1 MQGKRDFYQVVEEIY
16 AQDSRYKADSY
27 EFLMQ
32 ALFFTQNKLK
42 RQGHITGR
50 ELSEGV
56 RQFSIEQFGPMAK
69 TVLNHWGITKTQDI
83 GNIVFNLADK
93 KIISKTDSDSIDD
106 FKDIYDFEAA
116 FGNVL
121 RDIIIKDII

>member
-1 MQGKRDFYQVVEEIY
+1 MQGKRDFYRVVEDIY
-16 AQDSRYKADSY
+16 AQDSRYKPDSY

-32 ALFFTQNKLK
+32 ALYFTQSKLK

-50 ELSEGV
+50 ELSEGI

-93 KIISKTDSDSIDD
+93 KIISRTDSDSIED
-106 FKDIYDFEAA
+106 FRDVYDFEAA

>member
-1 MQGKRDFYQVVEEIY
+1 MKGKKDFYQVVEDIC
-16 AQDSRYKADSY
+16 AKDSRYKADGY

-50 ELSEGV
+50 ELSEGI

-83 GNIVFNLADK
+83 GNIVFNLADE
-93 KIISKTDSDSIDD
+93 KIISKTDSDSIED
-106 FKDIYDFEAA
+106 FRDVYDFEAA

-121 RDIIIKDII
+121 RDIIIKDSI